1 MKFLDS
7 IRTYIGK
14 RMLSK
19 EIEPVRIRQGFNFNS
34 AKRVA
39 IIYLDSDEDF
49 FKKIKQYTN
58 FLKSSYGIK
67 SVHMMG
73 FVNRKEKQVPA
84 WQQHVL
90 ESDFFTRNDLN
101 WYMRPIKRVSN
112 FIIEDFDILIDF
124 SGGETVP
131 VNFVF
136 KESKA
141 HMKVG
146 LKGSASEKYCDFIID
161 MSNQF
166 GIAKYVE
173 QLNLYLSNPHIK

>member
-1 MKFLDS
+1 
-7 IRTYIGK
+7 
-14 RMLSK
+14 MLAK

-73 FVNRKEKQVPA
+73 FVNRSEKQVPI

-101 WYMRPIKRVSN
+101 WYLRPVKRISN
-112 FIIEDFDILIDF
+112 FIVEDFDILIDF
-124 SGGETVP
+124 SGGESVP
-131 VNFVF
+131 INFVI

-146 LKGSASEKYCDFIID
+146 LKGSTAEKYSDFIID
-161 MSNQF
+161 MTNQF